1 MLGSIQTFCLIVIVA
16 PTLVLSSASQVD
28 VHLLKGSELLEKGL
42 YAQAAGEFEDASKL
56 DPKSF
61 PAAYNLGFAYW
72 NLRKLELATGAFLKA
87 QRLNPSDASSR
98 YYLGQIHLLKGETDQ
113 AIALFRQLVEKQGAP
128 VADEHYQLGL
138 AYLKK
143 GRAEDAI
150 HWLSKAAELHPRE
163 AGIRT
168 ALGKAYQL
176 AGRSEEAEQAFK
188 ASAQMREQDLE
199 ASKLLQSCRQYLQS
213 KELEKALEIRTR
225 LLALDDSEFLIAL
238 GTLFGENGLPDQAV
252 EPFQKALKLNE
263 NSFEAQFNL
272 GYTFLG
278 LGKSELA
285 EQHLGRAVQLKPDS
299 FEACSLLGVAQTN
312 RKQNLP
318 AIESFRRAAEL
329 RPDNLRILSLLA
341 LQFIEGRYYE
351 EAIRV
356 LTRAIQLNKSD
367 PDLRFLL
374 IQAHYKNQ
382 DSIKALQLAQ
392 ETLQQYPSLARAHYE
407 LGFQLASMGRFEESK
422 APFKKALELQPD
434 YPEALY
440 ALGDLLVK
448 EGNAEGA
455 LTYLMRTLQ
464 LNPNYADASSSLG
477 RALLELKRYDEVVAE
492 MQKAISQDPAEP
504 QPHLHL
510 AQAYRSLGEQEKAK
524 QELQVFGQLNKE
536 RMKRKDQQG
545 VRKFP
550 SE

>member
-1 MLGSIQTFCLIVIVA
+1 MVIIGPA
-16 PTLVLSSASQVD
+16 LALSSVEQFD
-28 VHLLKGSELLEKGL
+28 THLLKGSEFLEKGL
-42 YAQAAGEFEDASKL
+42 YAQAAAEFEEALKL

-72 NLRKLELATGAFLKA
+72 NLRKLELAAGAFQKA
-87 QRLNPSDASSR
+87 QRLNPADSSR

-113 AIALFRQLVEKQGAP
+113 AITLFKQLVERHGTP

-143 GRAEDAI
+143 GSAQDAI
-150 HWLSKAAELHPRE
+150 HWLSQAAELRPQE
-163 AGIRT
+163 ASVRT

-176 AGRSEEAEQAFK
+176 AGRSEEAAEAFK
-188 ASAQMREQDLE
+188 ASAQMRDRDLE

-213 KELEKALEIRTR
+213 KEVEKALEIRTR
-225 LLALDDSEFLIAL
+225 LLALNDSEFLIAL
-238 GTLFGENGLPDQAV
+238 GTLFGENGLPEQAV
-252 EPFQKALKLNE
+252 EPLQKAVALTE

-278 LGKSELA
+278 LGKNELA
-285 EQHLGRAVQLKPDS
+285 EQHLGRALQLKPDS
-299 FEACSLLGVAQTN
+299 FEACSLLGVAQSN
-312 RKQNLP
+312 RKQNLA
-318 AIESFRRAAEL
+318 AIASFRRAVEL
-329 RPDNLRILSLLA
+329 RPDNLRVLSLLA

-351 EAIRV
+351 EAVRL
-356 LTRAIQLNKSD
+356 LTQAIELNKSD

-392 ETLQQYPSLARAHYE
+392 ETVQQYPSLARAHYE
-407 LGFQLASMGRFEESK
+407 LGFQLASIGRFEESK
-422 APFKKALELQPD
+422 IPFKKTLELEPN

-448 EGNAEGA
+448 EDKPEEA
-455 LTYLMRTLQ
+455 LTYLRRSLQ
-464 LNPNYADASSSLG
+464 LNPNYAEAASSLG

-492 MQKAISQDPAEP
+492 MQKAVTYDSAEP
-504 QPHLHL
+504 QLHLHL
-510 AQAYRSLGEQEKAK
+510 AQAYRSLGQQEKAK
-524 QELQVFGQLNKE
+524 QELQAFDQLNRE

-545 VRKFP
+545 IRKFP
-550 SE
+550 SK